1 MQNLTS
7 EYKNTLKNNGYV
19 LGKGRTQIGV
29 VMNDVGANQ
38 LAYTFI
44 TNVNEWQKTN
54 FGVDF
59 CLFTQEY
66 ASPCMDPKFA
76 RFNIFDTSYF
86 GGHLI
91 TTSIQTF
98 LNTQNAVKSK
108 RYFYVN
114 YLEYL
119 RDKSKEHLYQ
129 EIMHD
134 DNIVKILRTKDY
146 AEPLGISSKQYY
158 VLEDFDINSLIKITQ
173 NYPR

>member
-19 LGKGRTQIGV
+19 LGKGRTQIGI
-29 VMNDVGANQ
+29 VMNDIGANQ

-44 TNVNEWQKTN
+44 TNTNEWQKDN
-54 FGVDF
+54 FGIDF
-59 CLFTQEY
+59 CIFTQEY
-66 ASPCMDPKFA
+66 ASPCIEPNFA
-76 RFNIFDTSYF
+76 RFNIFDSSYF

-91 TTSIQTF
+91 TTSAQTF

-119 RDKSKEHLYQ
+119 RDESKKDLYK

-134 DNIVKILRTKDY
+134 DSVVKILRSKDY
-146 AEPLGISSKQYY
+146 ADPLGISTKKYH
-158 VLEDFDINSLIKITQ
+158 VLEDFNIKQLISIVQ
-173 NYPR
+173 NY